1 MPYGGIAVLFG
12 SRTKPFVLTLGA
24 ATVLAI
30 GGATVPLTALA
41 SDSGSTA
48 EDPTTDPS
56 STPGADPSESPTPD
70 PTPSDP
76 PTSDP
81 TDPPPVIDP
90 PSDPPGGGTTAPS
103 LTISMS
109 LSSKTAGP
117 GGSVTATVKV
127 SSRNATAH
135 NAQLRLSASGA
146 TVLSPGGLGDLGSTS
161 RSVASLVTIPTTHG
175 PGTVTVTAAISAD
188 HATTRR
194 TSQTINVTTAAA
206 AAANLGAPGMSG
218 LPFTAPGSGLP
229 GAPMTLPGLQPQLPL
244 IGQPPAVAPKLGQP
258 GTPTA
263 LRAASSPL
271 GMDDT
276 TYRLVVT
283 QMAWLSALLVFMSV
297 LLTQIR
303 VKRRRRLRLG
313 AHAR

>member
-1 MPYGGIAVLFG
+1 VLFG
-12 SRTKPFVLTLGA
+12 SRTRPIALTLGA
-24 ATVLAI
+24 ASVLAL
-30 GGATVPLTALA
+30 GGTTVPLTALA
-41 SDSGSTA
+41 SDSGSTT
-48 EDPTTDPS
+48 EGGTTPEPSSNPGTDPTPS
-56 STPGADPSESPTPD
+56 ATPTTS

-76 PTSDP
+76 PP
-81 TDPPPVIDP
+81 VVEPPPSTS
-90 PSDPPGGGTTAPS
+90 PSSGGGSTAPVPL

-117 GGSVTATVKV
+117 GGSVTATMKV

-135 NAQLRLSASGA
+135 NAELRLSAPGA
-146 TVLSPGGLGDLGSTS
+146 TVLSPGGLGDLGSTP
-161 RSVASLVTIPTTHG
+161 RSAAGLVTIPTTHG
-175 PGTVTVTAAISAD
+175 PGTVTVTASISAD

-194 TSQTINVTTAAA
+194 TSKIITVTTAA
-206 AAANLGAPGMSG
+206 AAANLGASG
-218 LPFTAPGSGLP
+218 TNALPFTAPGSGLP
-229 GAPMTLPGLQPQLPL
+229 GAPMTLPGAIQPQLPL

-276 TYRLVVT
+276 TFRLVLT
-283 QMAWLSALLVFMSV
+283 QVAWLSALFMFMSV

-303 VKRRRRLRLG
+303 LKRRRRLRLG
-313 AHAR
+313 AHAK